1 MSRTK
6 IIISIIVSLCAFLV
20 LRLVLSSPD
29 KPASSRETG
38 LTQENR
44 PSRPE
49 LPLRYAVGE
58 IDPRFGIT
66 RERFAVL
73 VEDARRVWE
82 EAAGRELL
90 LQSEEAEFKINLIFD
105 WRQEKL
111 IAAREARAVLDEN
124 GRSFDKVQDEYNY
137 KLSILETS
145 RSSLEGDARRFE
157 ERLQD
162 YNSRVA
168 RWNEGSG
175 RTEAEQRTLQAL
187 KSELEVER
195 AELETRRN
203 AYNRDSESVNK
214 LADDLNALAAK
225 LNLEVE
231 NFNGTFVR
239 SRDFEKGVFDG
250 SSINI
255 YEFEK
260 EEDLRVA
267 LIHEFGHALGLG
279 HIENPKAIMN
289 RKLALQ
295 DLENI
300 RLSEEDI
307 RQLREVLNQ

>member
-6 IIISIIVSLCAFLV
+6 VITSVIIAICAFLV
-20 LRLVLSSPD
+20 LRLFLSPSEESAPSHD
-29 KPASSRETG
+29 VGVVKGDRPA
-38 LTQENR
+38 
-44 PSRPE
+44 RPE
-49 LPLRYAVGE
+49 LPLEYAVGE
-58 IDPRFGIT
+58 VDPRFGIS
-66 RERFAVL
+66 RDRFAVL
-73 VEDARRVWE
+73 VEEARRIWE

-90 LQSEEAEFKINLIFD
+90 RQSDEAEFKINLVFD

-124 GRSFDKVQDEYNY
+124 GRSFDRVEDEYNH

-145 RSSLEGDARRFE
+145 RSSLESDARRFE
-157 ERLQD
+157 GRLHD
-162 YNSRVA
+162 YNARVA
-168 RWNEGSG
+168 RWNEGTA
-175 RTEAEQRTLQAL
+175 RTEAEQQALQAL
-187 KSELEVER
+187 KSELEAER
-195 AELETRRN
+195 AELETRRE
-203 AYNRDSESVNK
+203 AYNRQSDAVSK

-225 LNLEVE
+225 LNLEVD

-255 YEFEK
+255 YEFER
-260 EEDLRVA
+260 EEDLKVA

-279 HIENPKAIMN
+279 HIEHPKAIMN

-295 DLENI
+295 DLEHI

-307 RQLREVLNQ
+307 AQLREVLKD